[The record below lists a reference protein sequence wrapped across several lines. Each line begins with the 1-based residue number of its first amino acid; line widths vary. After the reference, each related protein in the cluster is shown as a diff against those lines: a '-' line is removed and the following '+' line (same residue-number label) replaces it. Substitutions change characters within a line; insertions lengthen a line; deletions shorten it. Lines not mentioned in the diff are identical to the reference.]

1 MGQFEYLLILAS
13 VILGLAVSDIAVSL
27 NRLLEVRVRW
37 DWLAPL
43 AAALAFLKIT
53 TQWWGWY
60 SGVSSAKG
68 MTFENYV
75 AVLVSAVL
83 LFLMAAASLP
93 DRLEE
98 SPFELRAYY
107 TRVSRRYWLLFA
119 TQTSV
124 SNATAFWINFEV
136 SGQIPPLS
144 SPFLLITF
152 LLIVPAAV
160 VLAFVRYRLLHS
172 LCLVVLIGF
181 YGTQLFGHRL
191 GQ

>member
-27 NRLLEVRVRW
+27 NRLLEAGPRVKW

-53 TQWWGWY
+53 TQWWSWY
-60 SGVSSAKG
+60 FGVSSAKA

-98 SPFELRAYY
+98 SPFGLRAYY

-119 TQTSV
+119 SQTFV
-124 SNATAFWINFEV
+124 SNATALWINFGI
-136 SGQIPPLS
+136 SGQIPSLPPL
-144 SPFLLITF
+144 
-152 LLIVPAAV
+152 LLIVPAAAV
-160 VLAFVRYRLLHS
+160 VLAFVRYRLLHA
-172 LCLVVLIGF
+172 LGLLLLIGF
-181 YGTQLFGHRL
+181 YATQLFGHHL

>member
-43 AAALAFLKIT
+43 AAVLAFLKIT

-60 SGVSSAKG
+60 SGVASAKG

-98 SPFELRAYY
+98 SPFDLRAYY
-107 TRVSRRYWLLFA
+107 ARTSRRYWLLFA
-119 TQTSV
+119 SQTSV
-124 SNATAFWINFEV
+124 ANATALWINFGV
-136 SGQIPPLS
+136 SGQIPSL
-144 SPFLLITF
+144 SPFLLIG
-152 LLIVPAAV
+152 PAAV
-160 VLAFVRYRLLHS
+160 VLAFIRYRLLHA
-172 LCLVVLIGF
+172 LCLVVLIG
-181 YGTQLFGHRL
+181 YYATQLFGHRL